1 VIVIINKDI
10 KIGHLSTSYH
20 TNWILM
26 GSDELEKSLKMKVKW
41 DLFGTGPLMVE
52 AFKNGEL
59 DIGYMGLPP
68 ALIGIDNGVPIKCV
82 AGGHVE
88 GTIMIGKRRHH
99 KTISQLNGDMH
110 EVLAQFKG
118 STIGTPSVGS
128 IHDAILNYY
137 LETHNLKDEIE
148 VKNYKQAEYI
158 AVDMEKGLVE
168 GGVGTPALAVFAKT
182 IMDSHLI
189 IPANHLLANNPS
201 YGIFFHENLIK
212 NSPELVLRFLEHHKK
227 ACYLLRNSQDEA
239 AEIISKTLT
248 ILNNNK
254 EYAKD
259 VLEISPKYCIAL
271 SDGFLRSTEGFVNT
285 MYRLG
290 YIKEKLPN
298 EKIYNFDFVNKVHP
312 EEEHYSQ
319 GD

>member
-1 VIVIINKDI
+1 MNDTIKQEIN
-10 KIGHLSTSYH
+10 IGHLSTSYH

-26 GSDELEKSLKMKVKW
+26 GSDQLEKAFKMKVKW
-41 DLFGTGPLMVE
+41 YLFGTGPLMVE

-88 GTIMIGKRRHH
+88 GTIMVGRRKSH
-99 KTISQLNGDMH
+99 KTISQFNNDMY

-118 STIGTPSVGS
+118 SIIGTPSVGS

-137 LETHNLKDEIE
+137 LETHNLKDEVE

-227 ACYLLRNSQDEA
+227 ASYLLRNSQHKA

-248 ILNNNK
+248 ILNNNSD
-254 EYAKD
+254 YAKA

-271 SDGFLRSTEGFVNT
+271 SDGFIRSTEGFVNK
-285 MYRLG
+285 MHNLG

-298 EKIYNFDFVNKVHP
+298 DKIYNFDFVREVHP
-312 EEEHYSQ
+312 EGEHYSN
-319 GD
+319 G